1 MRRAAWV
8 AAPVL
13 AAALALGALR
23 MADDV
28 TEEVDAAAGLAL
40 AMAELGRLSAPPA
53 AGTDAGPA
61 TLDALLLLQRAQ
73 PLRHLQLQVHDAQG
87 QLLLPPAPPAI
98 EGGLGAWPRWLAP
111 ASQAAQVVQW
121 PVPRPDG
128 SAWTVR
134 LTTSPEAERREALAS
149 LLESLALLAA
159 AVCGLLLVMRWN
171 LHRALA
177 PLNRLVASISGIEA
191 QDHRSVQALPPMPVQ
206 ELETLAAALR
216 HLGAALEEAEA
227 GRRTLRQQ
235 VLTLQEDERARL
247 ARELHDEFGQRLTA
261 MRVDAT
267 WLGKRLAALAHADA
281 MAPAP
286 GPTQTPV
293 LAPDLDLALS
303 PGLDPALDPS
313 RRPALGAVSD
323 AAPDRSAGPPAG
335 RADHLAI
342 VLAPLQP
349 VVAGLAEQCGQI
361 QRDIRGLLTRL
372 QPFGPTTPGGAEP
385 GQAPERLAALLQG
398 LVQAWGGTGRAG
410 LLDCQLSLQWLVRAG
425 EPPQPWPMGPGQALL
440 PQALALTVFRI
451 TQEALT
457 NAARHAQAQQVRV
470 VLVLHGPAVAGQ
482 ALHLDWSVADDG
494 RGLGEPLALLA
505 QRGNGLAGL
514 RERVWSQG
522 SDLQVAPAQA
532 GQALAPG
539 LRLSATFHAQWLP
552 GPEGGAS
559 PG

>member
-8 AAPVL
+8 AVPVL
-13 AAALALGALR
+13 LVALALGMAR

-28 TEEVDAAAGLAL
+28 AEEVDAAAGLAL

-53 AGTDAGPA
+53 AGADAGPA
-61 TLDALLLLQRAQ
+61 TLDALLLLQRAL

-87 QLLLPPAPPAI
+87 QLLLPPAPPAA
-98 EGGLGAWPRWLAP
+98 EGGLGAWPGWLAP

-121 PVPRPDG
+121 PLPRPDG

-149 LLESLALLAA
+149 LLETLGLLAA
-159 AVCGLLLVMRWN
+159 AVCGLLLAMRWN

-177 PLNRLVASISGIEA
+177 PLNRLVATISGIEA
-191 QDHRSVQALPPMPVQ
+191 QDHRSVQALPTMPVQ

-267 WLGKRLAALAHADA
+267 WLGKCLAALAPAEA
-281 MAPAP
+281 VAPAQAA
-286 GPTQTPV
+286 G
-293 LAPDLDLALS
+293 APAGGDA
-303 PGLDPALDPS
+303 
-313 RRPALGAVSD
+313 PALG
-323 AAPDRSAGPPAG
+323 
-335 RADHLAI
+335 
-342 VLAPLQP
+342 LAPLQP

-361 QRDIRGLLTRL
+361 QRDIRGLLSRL
-372 QPFGPTTPGGAEP
+372 QPFGPTTPGAAEP
-385 GQAPERLAALLQG
+385 GQPPERLAALLQG

-410 LLDCQLSLQWLVRAG
+410 LLDCQLSLQWLVQPGA
-425 EPPQPWPMGPGQALL
+425 PAQPWPVGPGQALL

-470 VLVLHGPAVAGQ
+470 LLVLHGPAVAGQ

-539 LRLSATFHAQWLP
+539 LRLCATFHDQWLP
-552 GPEGGAS
+552 SPEGRAS